1 MIYHSG
7 PRVQRGRGL
16 GAILSGLFRSF
27 APVARLGLNL
37 GRKLI
42 SSPLA
47 QKVGSTAMEAA
58 KKSAVNIAADVIA
71 GNNVKD
77 SAQRELKDAKEKIAT
92 TLRAGRKRR
101 AIEAAKKLKKS
112 RPKKIPKNKKIKYCI
127 LD

>member
-1 MIYHSG
+1 MIYHAG

-37 GRKLI
+37 GKKLI

-47 QKVGSTAMEAA
+47 QRVGSTALEAA
-58 KKSAVNIAADVIA
+58 KKSAASIAADAIA
-71 GNNVKD
+71 GNSIKE
-77 SAQRELKDAKEKIAT
+77 SAQRELRDAKEKIAT
-92 TLRAGRKRR
+92 TLRAGRKKKTF
-101 AIEAAKKLKKS
+101 EAVKRLKRNK
-112 RPKKIPKNKKIKYCI
+112 PKKIVKEKKSKYCL